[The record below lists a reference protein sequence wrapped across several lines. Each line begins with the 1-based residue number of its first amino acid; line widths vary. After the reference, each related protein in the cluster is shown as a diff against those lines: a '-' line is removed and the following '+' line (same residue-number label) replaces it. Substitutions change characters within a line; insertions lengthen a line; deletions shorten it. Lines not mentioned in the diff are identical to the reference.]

1 MELVLIER
9 GQRRESCPQAKG
21 KRRGPDP
28 CLKVSE
34 RGLAREPN
42 CGQPQPWPSPRW
54 QDDPDSAGDGGWRF
68 RPVTKN
74 TDPAKPSVDTSCASD
89 KRGCLLNVA
98 LCQALHTHS

>member
-1 MELVLIER
+1 MGLVLTER
-9 GQRRESCPQAKG
+9 GQRCESCPQARG

-34 RGLAREPN
+34 WALARQPSR
-42 CGQPQPWPSPRW
+42 GQPQPWPSLRW

-74 TDPAKPSVDTSCASD
+74 HLLIQAVLVT
-89 KRGCLLNVA
+89 RGA
-98 LCQALHTHS
+98 IY